1 MKALSITLHVQKY
14 DFCFRRDINL
24 DIQNQIEEEMK
35 KDDIPEYKKVRLLA
49 IKYHLSGFSTAE
61 ISNKIGI
68 SMRSVQRYVKEFTE
82 DSSSLL
88 SKRPPGNRNAL
99 SPSQQQE
106 LNRDLSHS
114 PRDFGFT
121 LPNWNPPTLTVH
133 LETKY
138 GIKMTEETCR
148 LLLKKKRGKVAS
160 SKLKHL
166 PLHKLK
172 VDFNESINRLIF
184 ELHSDVWLF
193 GQFYVGFRAA
203 YKTKN
208 KNTKRRA
215 TVLCAKQ
222 HNGPGIVCQ
231 FVNPYKNKE
240 GQLVGLINA
249 VIAQA
254 ERDKLFLFLPKSKI
268 SQYVANRFVNQS
280 KKLVTLEYLPSRLP
294 SDVYLGDVKYE
305 LVEKLK
311 LPFKNTEGKTLGKRK
326 QEELIDYLL
335 KLST

>member
-1 MKALSITLHVQKY
+1 M
-14 DFCFRRDINL
+14 DIR
-24 DIQNQIEEEMK
+24 NQIKEEMK
-35 KDDIPEYKKVRLLA
+35 KDDIPAYRRNRLLA
-49 IKYHLSGFSTAE
+49 IKYHLSGYSTIE

-68 SMRSVQRYVKEFTE
+68 SMRSIQRYVNEYTE
-82 DSSSLL
+82 DSNSLF
-88 SKRPPGNRNAL
+88 SKRSPGNRKSL
-99 SPSQQQE
+99 SPSQQKE
-106 LNRDLSHS
+106 LNLDLSCS
-114 PRDFGFT
+114 PQDFGFT
-121 LPNWNPPTLTVH
+121 LPNWNPQILSVH

-148 LLLKKKRGKVAS
+148 LLLKKQRGKSAS

-172 VDFNESINRLIF
+172 VDFNENINRLVY
-184 ELHSDVWLF
+184 ELHSDVWIF

-208 KNTKRRA
+208 KNKKRRA

-222 HNGPGIVCQ
+222 HNGSGIVCQ
-231 FVNPYKNKE
+231 FVNPYKKKE
-240 GQLVGLINA
+240 GQLAGLINA
-249 VIAQA
+249 VIDQA
-254 ERDKLFLFLPKSKI
+254 ERAKLSLFLPKSKI

-280 KKLVTLEYLPSRLP
+280 KKLVTLEYLPSRLL

-335 KLST
+335 KLSTRHRA